1 MKVNNLCTEN
11 YKALIKKT
19 EDDTNEWKDILC
31 SWTER
36 INTVK
41 MCIISKVI
49 YEVNEMQLKFQ
60 IFHRNKRNDPQT

>member
-11 YKALIKKT
+11 YKALMKKT
-19 EDDTNEWKDILC
+19 EDDTNEWKDIPC
-31 SWTER
+31 SWTEG

-49 YEVNEMQLKFQ
+49 YEVNEMQFKFQ